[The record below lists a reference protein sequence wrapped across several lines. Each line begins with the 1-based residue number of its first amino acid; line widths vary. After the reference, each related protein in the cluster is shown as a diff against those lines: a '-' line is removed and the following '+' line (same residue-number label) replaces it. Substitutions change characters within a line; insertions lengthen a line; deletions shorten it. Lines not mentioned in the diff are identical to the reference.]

1 MTGDGLEEVVIQ
13 CPCCWQAI
21 EVLVD
26 SSVPFQEYVED
37 CQVCCRPLVMTVQVL
52 EEGPPRIEVRPE
64 SD

>member
-1 MTGDGLEEVVIQ
+1 MIGDGLVGVDIQ

-26 SSVPFQEYVED
+26 PSVPFQEYVED

-52 EEGPPRIEVRPE
+52 EEGPPRVAVRPE
-64 SD
+64 TD